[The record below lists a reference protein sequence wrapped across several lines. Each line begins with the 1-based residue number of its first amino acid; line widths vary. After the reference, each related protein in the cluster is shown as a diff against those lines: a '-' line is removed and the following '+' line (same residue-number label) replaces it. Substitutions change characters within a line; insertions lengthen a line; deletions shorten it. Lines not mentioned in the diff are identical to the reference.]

1 MRRRDILR
9 LFCAAALSRTPGM
22 AAQPASGAR
31 RIGWIDAFVAGMNT
45 NNWSEV
51 ARELQPLGWIRGST
65 VQVDRRV
72 PTTPADLTNIAGELV
87 VAQPDLIVTNGTPA
101 TVAALAQ
108 TRTIPVLFF
117 GIADPVGN
125 GLIGNLSRP
134 GGNLT
139 GFATYEPSLAGKW
152 VELLKEIEPGIRR
165 VAILFNPE
173 TTPNRASPFVQEFEA
188 TARSLS
194 VEPISAFAQ
203 DEASIEAAMAD
214 LSAGTAGALLVLP
227 DLFTL
232 SHRQKI
238 IGLAEKYRV
247 PAIYGLRYAAVT
259 GGLIAYGPSLAGLYR
274 GMASYIDKI
283 LRGANPGELPVQA
296 PNTYELVINL
306 RTAKALGLPI
316 SPTILAAADEVLE

>member
-9 LFCAAALSRTPGM
+9 LLCAAALFRPLVV
-22 AAQPASGAR
+22 AAQSAPRAR
-31 RIGWIDAFVAGMNT
+31 PIGWIDAFVAGMNT

-65 VQVDRRV
+65 LQVDRRV
-72 PTTPADLTNIAGELV
+72 PTTPADLANIARELV
-87 VAQPDLIVTNGTPA
+87 EAQPDLIVTNGTPS
-101 TVAALAQ
+101 TVAVLAR

-134 GGNLT
+134 GRNLT
-139 GFATYEPSLAGKW
+139 GFASYEPLLAGKW
-152 VELLKEIEPGIRR
+152 VELLKPIEPRIRR
-165 VAILFNPE
+165 AAILFNPE
-173 TTPNRASPFVQEFEA
+173 TTPNRAWPFVQEFEA

-194 VEPISAFAQ
+194 VEPISAFAH
-203 DEASIEAAMAD
+203 DEASIDATMAD
-214 LSAGTAGALLVLP
+214 LSGKPDGALLVLP

-232 SHRQKI
+232 AHRQKI

-259 GGLIAYGPSLAGLYR
+259 GGLISYGPSLAGLYR

-283 LRGANPGELPVQA
+283 LAGTSPGELPVQA
-296 PNTYELVINL
+296 PATYELVINL
-306 RTAKALGLPI
+306 RTAKAIGLSIP
-316 SPTILAAADEVLE
+316 PALFAAADELIE